1 MSGRFRILG
10 CGSSGGVP
18 RIGGNWGDCDPSN
31 PKNRRLRSSAMVE
44 RWGDDG
50 EAPNATRILIDTSPD
65 IRQQLLGADV
75 GKLDAVF
82 FTHDHAD
89 HTHGIDDLR
98 VACYNAKSRI
108 DTYASAQ
115 TFNMLLSRFGYC
127 FQSPE
132 GSNYPPILDAHQIRP
147 GKTIAIDGPGG
158 AISAL
163 PYEQD
168 HGAIRSLGFRF
179 GSLAYS
185 TDVSALED
193 EAKAELK
200 GLDVWIVDALRY
212 TTHPSHFSVD
222 QALEMIDEL
231 KPKRAVLTH
240 LHVDLDYDE
249 LNAYLPDH
257 VEPAYDGMAI
267 DFDL

>member
-1 MSGRFRILG
+1 MSARLRILG

-18 RIGGNWGDCDPSN
+18 RIGGNWGACDPTN
-31 PKNRRLRSSAMVE
+31 PKNERLRSSVLVE

-50 EAPNATRILIDTSPD
+50 ESNDATRILIDASPD
-65 IRQQLLGADV
+65 IRQQLLNAKTGC
-75 GKLDAVF
+75 LDAVL

-98 VACYNAKSRI
+98 VACYNARSRI
-108 DTYASAQ
+108 DAYASEQ
-115 TFNMLLSRFGYC
+115 TFNMLTSRFGYC

-132 GSNYPPILDAHQIRP
+132 GSDYPPILRGHLIEP
-147 GKTIAIDGPGG
+147 SEGLTIEGSGG
-158 AISAL
+158 AIDVL
-163 PYEQD
+163 PFEQD

-179 GSLAYS
+179 GKLAYS
-185 TDVSALED
+185 TDVSALSD
-193 EAKAELK
+193 DAKEALK

-222 QALEMIDEL
+222 QALEMIREL
-231 KPKRAVLTH
+231 KPKRAILTH
-240 LHVDLDYDE
+240 LHVDLDYAE
-249 LNAYLPDH
+249 LMEYLPDN
-257 VEPAYDGMAI
+257 VEPAYDGMVI